1 MNAYEIRH
9 TIFQEASGVLHEHWN
24 NKWEQEC
31 LVADRESRA
40 PKLIDTPTMEE
51 ITTYAD
57 KVYQFVQKK
66 D

>member
-9 TIFQEASGVLHEHWN
+9 SLFSQASDTLHTHWERS
-24 NKWEQEC
+24 WEQEC
-31 LVADRESRA
+31 LAADREGRA
-40 PKLIDTPTMEE
+40 PKLIDTPTLEE